1 MVVLGGVGLLAMLAS
16 CSSQEWHT
24 YKPLK
29 VKPAASSSNQ
39 KSDEPEADEGAQVK
53 TRVVSEL
60 PTAPAVTHAI
70 GKSGS
75 DLGIDFSDKELIL
88 NADGVPLPRFIDM
101 VLGELLE
108 LNYEIAPELMSRQ
121 DPITL
126 HVSKPVPAKR
136 LFEMVQSA
144 LELYKVAFSLS
155 ETGSIRVVSS
165 MSLRGSIP
173 MLDTQKEVSATKLRL
188 GRIIEFMP
196 LNYVT
201 GEEAATFARLF
212 SNTETGDEIRYV
224 QSVNALMMIGSPD
237 SIPRMRNAIATID
250 RPALQSQS
258 IRIIKPVFWSARGL
272 MPILSNMLAA
282 QGIPIRNA
290 VTQPGAGIYMFV
302 IDELNALVVVS
313 PQKAWQS
320 FVQVMVAEVDVP
332 EAAGKGSQVYIY
344 NLKNARA
351 QEIGNVIGQI
361 LGQSVSSSKAGL
373 GGAAGGQSQGSTGA
387 SVSAPTAD
395 ALKGLSVIVDDKTN
409 ALVFVGDANVYQGIL
424 PLLKSLDR
432 APRQVMLE
440 VTIAEVSLNDTS
452 ALGIIWGATGVQLDS
467 TSMVIGT
474 GASSGAQSD
483 TDTSGPDTAG
493 GLALPSG
500 GFGIV
505 ANNRNITAQLAAL
518 AGESRAKILSTP
530 RLLVRDGE
538 QANLVIGDQI
548 SVIKSEV
555 TNSASDNNLVRGFEF
570 VETGVILDIAPTI
583 NEGGLVQLDL
593 SQEVSTAG
601 EAPAGGNPNINKRKI
616 QTKMV
621 ARNGQTIAIGGM
633 ISHSLTSQK
642 SKVPIL
648 GDLPLLGALFSSRS
662 NSDRTTE
669 LILLVTPYVI
679 NDSSDADR
687 IGDAMKEQLDWFDEL
702 MPPAAS
708 DAASVDMVVPVQ
720 GE

>member
-1 MVVLGGVGLLAMLAS
+1 MLAGVGLLMVLTG

-29 VKPAASSSNQ
+29 VKSAASTVNQNSGEPAAN
-39 KSDEPEADEGAQVK
+39 EIAQAK
-53 TRVVSEL
+53 TRVVNEL
-60 PTAPAVTHAI
+60 PPAPAITHAI
-70 GKSGS
+70 GKS
-75 DLGIDFSDKELIL
+75 DNELDIELSDKELIL

-101 VLGELLE
+101 ALGELLE
-108 LNYEIAPELMSRQ
+108 LNYEVAPELMGRQ

-136 LFEMVQSA
+136 LFEMVKSA
-144 LELYKVAFSLS
+144 LELYKVSFSLS
-155 ETGSIRVVSS
+155 ETGAIRVVPT
-165 MSLRGSIP
+165 MSLRGAIP
-173 MLDTQKEVSATKLRL
+173 TLDTQKEVTATKLRL

-201 GEEAATFARLF
+201 GDEAATFARLF
-212 SNTETGDEIRYV
+212 SNTETGDEIRYI
-224 QSVNALMMIGSPD
+224 QSVNALMMIGSPE
-237 SIPRMRNAIATID
+237 SIPRIRNAIATID

-258 IRIIKPVFWSARGL
+258 IRIVKPVFWSARGL
-272 MPILSNMLAA
+272 MPILGNMLAA

-320 FVQVMVAEVDVP
+320 FVQTIVAEVDVP

-373 GGAAGGQSQGSTGA
+373 GGGAAGAQSQVSTGA

-452 ALGIIWGATGVQLDS
+452 ALGIIWGATGVQMDS
-467 TSMVIGT
+467 TSLVIGT
-474 GASSGAQSD
+474 GASSGEQSD
-483 TDTSGPDTAG
+483 TDTAGPTSAG

-500 GFGIV
+500 GLGIV

-555 TNSASDNNLVRGFEF
+555 TNSSSDNNLVRGFEF

-687 IGDAMKEQLDWFDEL
+687 IGEAMKEQLDWFDEL
-702 MPPAAS
+702 MPPAS
-708 DAASVDMVVPVQ
+708 PDAASVDVVMPAQ
-720 GE
+720 SN